1 MKKADPSAVITA
13 KNLQRMQIR
22 HWKYGNVEAFNRF
35 REFLYSLEERQRNER
50 DERFAA
56 RIKKRPVIEAKPKI
70 LHYSLPL
77 DNAGRETVV
86 IHDAFDRRH
95 VFSL

>member
-1 MKKADPSAVITA
+1 MTA
-13 KNLQRMQIR
+13 RNLQRMQIR
-22 HWKYGNVEAFNRF
+22 HWRYGNVEAFNRF
-35 REFLYSLEERQRNER
+35 REFLYGLETKQRQQSQ
-50 DERFAA
+50 ERFFAK
-56 RIKKRPVIEAKPKI
+56 IKKRPQLEAKPKI

>member
-1 MKKADPSAVITA
+1 MKKADPTAVHSVR
-13 KNLQRMQIR
+13 NLQRMQMR
-22 HWKYGNVEAFNRF
+22 HWKYGNVTAFNRF
-35 REFLYSLEERQRNER
+35 REFLYSLEEKQRNVR

-56 RIKKRPVIEAKPKI
+56 KIKKRPQIEAKPKI